1 MYAAMKHL
9 GFLGAHIDASTVT
22 EFRRESIQKFKNSE
36 IQILFNNQVFAT
48 GFDAPSVE
56 VLFIA
61 RPTKSPVLL
70 LQMIGRGMRGP
81 KMGGTTSFELYEMD
95 DGLEGYGI
103 DLADHYFTQQ
113 WETSER

>member
-9 GFLGAHIDASTVT
+9 GFSGAHIDANTVT
-22 EFRRESIQKFKNSE
+22 EFRRESIQKFKKSK
-36 IQILFNNQVFAT
+36 IQILFNNQVLAT

-70 LQMIGRGMRGP
+70 LQMIGRGMRGENV
-81 KMGGTTSFELYEMD
+81 GGTKTFDLYYVK
-95 DGLEGYGI
+95 DGILQSKLDCEP
-103 DLADHYFTQQ
+103 LKPLF
-113 WETSER
+113 SVR